1 MPTSC
6 TPETTRLGQEPA
18 HLAWAEEP
26 DIFSIMKLILAL
38 LLTAGIPLAA
48 ADLDPQSVAGV
59 WQTDQAGGIHVFAI
73 QPDRATMAILHTP
86 APGMLVEDREVG
98 SVSFDRD
105 SLVFRVL
112 APDGSE
118 LRTRRYQVRAVSAD
132 AIDLIWDNPPLG
144 VRLVRVAK
152 SVSAQ

>member
-59 WQTDQAGGIHVFAI
+59 WQTDQAGGCAWN
-73 QPDRATMAILHTP
+73 
-86 APGMLVEDREVG
+86 G
-98 SVSFDRD
+98 
-105 SLVFRVL
+105 
-112 APDGSE
+112 E
-118 LRTRRYQVRAVSAD
+118 LGWRTRRFD
-132 AIDLIWDNPPLG
+132 IN
-144 VRLVRVAK
+144 
-152 SVSAQ
+152 